1 MCKKITQKKNRQ
13 NFFNEINKC
22 IANTSRLSLE
32 FIVIYGYN

>member
-13 NFFNEINKC
+13 NFFNEINKR